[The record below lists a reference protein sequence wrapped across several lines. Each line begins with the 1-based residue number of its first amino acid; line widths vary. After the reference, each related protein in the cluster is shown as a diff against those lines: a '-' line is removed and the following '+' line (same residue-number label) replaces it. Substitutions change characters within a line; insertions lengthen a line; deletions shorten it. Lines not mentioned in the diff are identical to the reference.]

1 LVGLAVVFNAGLNAP
16 LNWEW
21 MTLFPGALAFGL
33 VGLILAI
40 RSSTVMGWLFLAMQ
54 VLLALDL
61 FGPASGFE
69 LFLLVSAIVL
79 VFPTGRIPSPKW
91 RWGVAAIILA
101 TSIWLLAQVLLPNG
115 GFAVYAFVV
124 LLYGAVITSS
134 VVRIINDYRKA
145 RGDTRR
151 QLKWFAWVLVVGA
164 GVLLVS
170 IVPLPAI
177 TELELHNL
185 AGVILIVGSP
195 VAIGFSVTKYR
206 LYDIDRIISRTVAY
220 GIVATLLAMLVAA
233 VAAVV
238 GTSFDDPLIV
248 AATTLAVAACFN
260 PLRARVQKLVD
271 RRFNRSRYD
280 AQRVADE
287 FAVSLRNRT
296 DGRELVDGWIGVVND
311 TMQPSSIA
319 VWTRSS

>member
-1 LVGLAVVFNAGLNAP
+1 
-16 LNWEW
+16 
-21 MTLFPGALAFGL
+21 
-33 VGLILAI
+33 
-40 RSSTVMGWLFLAMQ
+40 
-54 VLLALDL
+54 
-61 FGPASGFE
+61 
-69 LFLLVSAIVL
+69 
-79 VFPTGRIPSPKW
+79 
-91 RWGVAAIILA
+91 
-101 TSIWLLAQVLLPNG
+101 
-115 GFAVYAFVV
+115 
-124 LLYGAVITSS
+124 
-134 VVRIINDYRKA
+134 
-145 RGDTRR
+145 
-151 QLKWFAWVLVVGA
+151 
-164 GVLLVS
+164 VLLVS